1 MPHRRLWLV
10 SLLFVAW
17 LVWAETS
24 FQFYDH
30 ALGRD
35 LQLSASRVS
44 LIAGSFLVPYGLLQ
58 IPVGRLL
65 DQGRVD
71 RWIWIAALM
80 ASGFSLTF
88 AFSTDLVGLM
98 LSRMGTGVACAVAFP
113 ASALLARRALPPH
126 RFALAM
132 GLTDSLLGW
141 GAVFAALIPLVFPW
155 TVWRQLVV
163 FQALFLAVMVVVPV
177 IALGRG
183 LPSSELPQTLGSLAS
198 PAPPIQWDRAGVGK
212 VIKACL
218 MYAWGG
224 GFVFGLAQYGL
235 ISGLRVWGVERTQ
248 WMSLTMSFG
257 IGVGMVL
264 AGWIGSVAS
273 RRGLVL
279 LTGTGMSVLALIA
292 LLQLPNAMGG
302 LLLLAALGLGLGL
315 GSSVLAFPIAEDAA
329 PAGQTGLIV
338 AIVNTTG
345 TVTGG
350 VMSVVS
356 GLILEASGP
365 GDLNPVLV
373 VYGLFGLFG
382 VAVAAWIQCSGAP
395 AQSAA

>member
-1 MPHRRLWLV
+1 MPNRRLWLV

-17 LVWAETS
+17 LIWAETS

-113 ASALLARRALPPH
+113 ASALLARRALPAN

-155 TVWRQLVV
+155 TAWRQLVV

-177 IALGRG
+177 MALGRG
-183 LPSSELPQTLGSLAS
+183 LPSPEPHNHGNLA
-198 PAPPIQWDRAGVGK
+198 AAVQWDRAGVGK

-235 ISGLRVWGVERTQ
+235 ISGLRVWGAERTQ

-257 IGVGMVL
+257 IGIGMVL
-264 AGWIGSVAS
+264 AGWIGSRSS

-279 LTGTGMSVLALIA
+279 LTGTCMCVLALIA
-292 LLQLPNAMGG
+292 LLQLPNAAGG

-329 PAGQTGLIV
+329 PPGQTALTV

-350 VMSVVS
+350 VMSIVS

-365 GDLNPVLV
+365 GDLSPVLA

-382 VAVAAWIQCSGAP
+382 VAVAAWIQCSRVP
-395 AQSAA
+395 A

>member
-1 MPHRRLWLV
+1 MHSRRLWVV

-17 LVWAETS
+17 LIWAETS

-35 LQLSASRVS
+35 LDLSASRVS
-44 LIAGSFLVPYGLLQ
+44 LVAGSFLVPYGLLQ

-80 ASGFSLTF
+80 ASGFSLVF

-113 ASALLARRALPPH
+113 ASALLARRTLPQN

-155 TVWRQLVV
+155 TDWRQLVA

-177 IALGRG
+177 IALGRSF
-183 LPSSELPQTLGSLAS
+183 PSSTSPQKIQSLS
-198 PAPPIQWDRAGVGK
+198 TSDHWDRAGIGK
-212 VIKACL
+212 IIKACL

-235 ISGLRVWGVERTQ
+235 ISGLRAWGGERTQ

-257 IGVGMVL
+257 IGLGMVM
-264 AGWIGSVAS
+264 AGWLGSRS
-273 RRGLVL
+273 GRRGLVL
-279 LTGTGMSVLALIA
+279 LSGTGLNLLALIA
-292 LLQLPNAMGG
+292 LLRLSNQAAG
-302 LLLLAALGLGLGL
+302 LLLLSALCLGLGLGV
-315 GSSVLAFPIAEDAA
+315 SVLAFPIAEDAA
-329 PAGQTGLIV
+329 PSGQTALTV

-350 VMSVVS
+350 VMSIVS
-356 GLILEASGP
+356 GLILEASAP
-365 GDLNPVLV
+365 GDLTPVLL

-382 VAVAAWIQCSGAP
+382 VAVATWIQFTTESV
-395 AQSAA
+395 QSAT

>member
-1 MPHRRLWLV
+1 MPNRRLWLV

-17 LVWAETS
+17 LIWAETS

-113 ASALLARRALPPH
+113 ASALLARRALPAN

-177 IALGRG
+177 MALGRG
-183 LPSSELPQTLGSLAS
+183 LPSPEPHNHGDLA
-198 PAPPIQWDRAGVGK
+198 AAVQWDRAGVGK

-235 ISGLRVWGVERTQ
+235 ISGLRVWGAERTQ

-257 IGVGMVL
+257 IGIGMVL
-264 AGWIGSVAS
+264 AGWIGSRSS

-279 LTGTGMSVLALIA
+279 LTGTCMCVLALIA
-292 LLQLPNAMGG
+292 LLQLPNAAGG

-329 PAGQTGLIV
+329 PPGQTALTV

-350 VMSVVS
+350 VMSIVS

-365 GDLNPVLV
+365 GDLSPVLA

-382 VAVAAWIQCSGAP
+382 VAVAAWIQCSSVP
-395 AQSAA
+395 T

>member
-1 MPHRRLWLV
+1 MPNRRLWLV

-17 LVWAETS
+17 LIWAETS

-113 ASALLARRALPPH
+113 ASALLARRALPAN

-177 IALGRG
+177 MALGRG
-183 LPSSELPQTLGSLAS
+183 LPSPEPHNHGNLA
-198 PAPPIQWDRAGVGK
+198 AAVQWDRAGVGK

-235 ISGLRVWGVERTQ
+235 ISGLRVWGAERTQ

-257 IGVGMVL
+257 IGIGMVL
-264 AGWIGSVAS
+264 AGWIGSRSS

-279 LTGTGMSVLALIA
+279 LTGTCMCVLALIA
-292 LLQLPNAMGG
+292 LLQLPNAAGG

-329 PAGQTGLIV
+329 PPGQTALTV

-350 VMSVVS
+350 VMSIVS

-365 GDLNPVLV
+365 GDLSPVLA

-382 VAVAAWIQCSGAP
+382 VAVAAWIQFSRAP
-395 AQSAA
+395 VQSAA

>member
-1 MPHRRLWLV
+1 MRNRLLWLV

-71 RWIWIAALM
+71 RWVWIAALV

-88 AFSTDLVGLM
+88 AFSTDLVALM
-98 LSRMGTGVACAVAFP
+98 VSRMGMGVACAVAFP
-113 ASALLARRALPPH
+113 ASALLARRTLPTR
-126 RFALAM
+126 RFAFAM
-132 GLTDSLLGW
+132 GLADSLLGW
-141 GAVFAALIPLVFPW
+141 GAAFAAVVPLAFPG
-155 TVWRQLVV
+155 TVWRHLVLL
-163 FQALFLAVMVVVPV
+163 QALLLALLVVVPV
-177 IALGRG
+177 VLLGRG
-183 LPSSELPQTLGSLAS
+183 WQPPQHSSQHLESFRSA
-198 PAPPIQWDRAGVGK
+198 QWDRKGIGQ
-212 VIKACL
+212 VIKGCL

-235 ISGLRVWGVERTQ
+235 ISGLRSWGGERMQ

-257 IGVGMVL
+257 IGLGMVL
-264 AGWIGSVAS
+264 SGWIGSRSS

-279 LTGTGMSVLALIA
+279 LSGTGLNLLALIA
-292 LLQLPNAMGG
+292 LLRLSNEAAGA
-302 LLLLAALGLGLGL
+302 LLFSALALGLGLGV
-315 GSSVLAFPIAEDAA
+315 SVLAFPIAEEAA
-329 PAGQTGLIV
+329 PPGQTALTV
-338 AIVNTTG
+338 ATVNTTG
-345 TVTGG
+345 TVMGG
-350 VMSVVS
+350 VMSIVS
-356 GLILEASGP
+356 GLILEASAP
-365 GDLNPVLV
+365 GDLTPVLA
-373 VYGLFGLFG
+373 VYGLLGIFG
-382 VAVAAWIQCSGAP
+382 VVIAAWIQRTIAP
-395 AQSAA
+395 IQTAI

>member
-1 MPHRRLWLV
+1 MPNRRLWLV

-17 LVWAETS
+17 LIWAETS

-113 ASALLARRALPPH
+113 ASALLARRALPEK

-132 GLTDSLLGW
+132 GLTDSLIGW

-177 IALGRG
+177 IALSRG
-183 LPSSELPQTLGSLAS
+183 LPSPQPHNHGNFDAS
-198 PAPPIQWDRAGVGK
+198 VHWDRAGVGQ

-235 ISGLRVWGVERTQ
+235 ISGLRVWGAERTQ

-257 IGVGMVL
+257 IGIGMVL
-264 AGWIGSVAS
+264 AGWIGSRSS

-279 LTGTGMSVLALIA
+279 LMGTGMSLLALIA
-292 LLQLPNAMGG
+292 LLQLPNQAGG

-329 PAGQTGLIV
+329 PPGQTALTV

-350 VMSVVS
+350 VMSIVS

-365 GDLNPVLV
+365 GDLSPVLA

-382 VAVAAWIQCSGAP
+382 VAVAAWIQFGSAP
-395 AQSAA
+395 VQSAA